1 MSRTYFEIS
10 KALLDPK
17 CKYKE
22 WNGMPAQ
29 EYLNKAR
36 TMFQE
41 MDLQYD
47 LDELEKITANI

>member
-1 MSRTYFEIS
+1 MEVGRS
-10 KALLDPK
+10 LLDPK
-17 CKYKE
+17 CNYKE
-22 WNGMPAQ
+22 WNGMSAQ

-47 LDELEKITANI
+47 LDELDKIAAAN